1 MNITVTLTVKIY
13 IILAREIISKNYTIY
28 NHILALHFDTAYI
41 MKSKSSILVVTTK
54 IIHTPY
60 LHNLFVFI
68 VFESEY
74 NTLVQYTYPD
84 VFAVKKTVSHSL

>member
-1 MNITVTLTVKIY
+1 
-13 IILAREIISKNYTIY
+13 
-28 NHILALHFDTAYI
+28 

-54 IIHTPY
+54 IIHTLY

-68 VFESEY
+68 VFESEH

-84 VFAVKKTVSHSL
+84 VFAVKNTVSHSL